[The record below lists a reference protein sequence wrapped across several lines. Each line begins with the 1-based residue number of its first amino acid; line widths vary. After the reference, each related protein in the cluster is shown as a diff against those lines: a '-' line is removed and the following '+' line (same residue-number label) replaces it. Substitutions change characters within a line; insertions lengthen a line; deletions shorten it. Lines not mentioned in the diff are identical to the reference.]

1 MSKENY
7 NQKVKTMERK
17 KFFSSLS
24 KGFIG
29 LVLFS
34 SLPFRLFGKKDIK
47 RVEIKINPQA
57 VSRKKDGRKNG

>member
-1 MSKENY
+1 
-7 NQKVKTMERK
+7 
-17 KFFSSLS
+17 LS
-24 KGFIG
+24 KGFVG